1 MMLKKKVWMAVVA
14 TGLGLTGS
22 PGPALAA
29 TSGPQTF
36 TVVKIGTDTGTVVA
50 RGVITGAGREEN
62 NRLQVPRGAPFQ
74 VEFTFPQGKLFQT
87 ITPVGPPEVDFNPT
101 TCIARITIFD
111 TTEIT
116 GGTGA
121 YAGASG
127 SGVATA
133 RRTVIRG
140 RNADGSCLPAT
151 APPIFELSQVQA
163 PGTINV
169 P

>member
-36 TVVKIGTDTGTVVA
+36 TVVKIGTDTGTVIA
-50 RGVITGAGREEN
+50 QGVITGVGQEEN
-62 NRLQVPRGAPFQ
+62 NRSEVPRGAPLQ
-74 VEFTFPQGKLFQT
+74 VEFTFPEGKVFQT
-87 ITPVGPPEVDFNPT
+87 ITRVGPPEVDFNPT
-101 TCIARITIFD
+101 TCLARISIFD

-121 YAGASG
+121 YAGVSG
-127 SGVATA
+127 SGVATV
-133 RRTVIRG
+133 RITVLRG

-151 APPIFELSQVQA
+151 APPIFELTQVQA
-163 PGTINV
+163 PGTISV